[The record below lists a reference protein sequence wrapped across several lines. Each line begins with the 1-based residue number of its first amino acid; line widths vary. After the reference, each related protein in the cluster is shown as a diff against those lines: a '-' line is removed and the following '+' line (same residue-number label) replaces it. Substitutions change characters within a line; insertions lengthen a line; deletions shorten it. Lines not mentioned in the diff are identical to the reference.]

1 MAVGFKCG
9 ASAIPQNATEL
20 TVTGLALPFAP
31 QSVLAQVRQPSSD
44 SAAVVT
50 AYVAGAPTTDGFRAV
65 FSAPVPAAGYV
76 LDWSVVSQTGDGELP
91 ESATLSLG
99 YSNLVRLVARFL
111 GYDPAALTQGQ
122 SAEIDDYVQTG
133 VRNFYYPPASEG
145 ADANFEW
152 SFMRMAGG
160 ASLSAGVGDYLLPDG
175 FGRVAGFPV
184 CAPVGSTTGRSQVLA
199 VVSRQDVELM
209 RRRCSSGMPRLAA
222 FVPVKDTFGVRGQ
235 RMRLMVAPVPDAAYD
250 LTFAADADAGRLDA
264 ETRPFPLGGSRFAE
278 LVAESCLA
286 VAEQRANDEEGLHT
300 RNFQRQLVAAV
311 AKDRK
316 TGASVYGP
324 MSGARP
330 ACCLPDHFPVTY
342 KGDTW

>member
-50 AYVAGAPTTDGFRAV
+50 AYVAGAPTTDGFRVV

-111 GYDPAALTQGQ
+111 GYDPAALTEGQ
-122 SAEIDDYVQTG
+122 SAEI
-133 VRNFYYPPASEG
+133 
-145 ADANFEW
+145 
-152 SFMRMAGG
+152 
-160 ASLSAGVGDYLLPDG
+160 DG